1 MTDSGMTVL
10 QVLPALETGGV
21 ERGTVDMAE
30 ALVAAGHRALVVS
43 TGGSMVRQLTRA
55 GGEHVELPV
64 RAKNPLA
71 IWRNIERLA
80 RLIETEN
87 VDLVHA
93 RSRAPAWSA
102 MYAARRTKRP
112 FVTTVHGAYGVGNRL
127 KRAYNSVMVRGDRVI
142 AISEFIRDYVI
153 ERYPESKPARVVVI
167 PRGVDLDLFHPGDV
181 PAARLIQLSEL
192 WSLPDGAPVILLPG
206 RLTRLKGQ
214 PVLIEALSLI
224 ANRDA
229 VAVFVGGD
237 LGRDAYKAELR
248 QLAERFGVA
257 DRVWFVGACRDMP
270 AAYSIAS
277 VVVSASTQPE
287 GFGRI
292 AVEAQAMGR
301 PVIVTDHGGSRE
313 TVAPGETGWRV
324 PPGDARAMAAALDEA
339 LAMNQP
345 ERDALA
351 GRAVAHVKANY
362 TKELMCR
369 RTMDLYR
376 DLLTQGDQAP
386 RRRREGSTR

>member
-1 MTDSGMTVL
+1 MTDPGLTVL

-43 TGGSMVRQLTRA
+43 TGGSMVRQLTRVGA
-55 GGEHVELPV
+55 EHVELPV
-64 RAKNPLA
+64 RSKNPLA

-102 MYAARRTKRP
+102 MYAARRTNRR
-112 FVTTVHGAYGVGNRL
+112 FVTTVHGAYGVGNRF

-248 QLAERFGVA
+248 QMAERFGVA

-324 PPGDARAMAAALDEA
+324 PPGDARAMATALDEA

-351 GRAVAHVKANY
+351 VRAVAHVKANY

-369 RTMDLYR
+369 RTLDLYR
-376 DLLTQGDQAP
+376 DLLAQRD
-386 RRRREGSTR
+386 

>member
-1 MTDSGMTVL
+1 
-10 QVLPALETGGV
+10 
-21 ERGTVDMAE
+21 
-30 ALVAAGHRALVVS
+30 
-43 TGGSMVRQLTRA
+43 
-55 GGEHVELPV
+55 
-64 RAKNPLA
+64 
-71 IWRNIERLA
+71 
-80 RLIETEN
+80 
-87 VDLVHA
+87 
-93 RSRAPAWSA
+93 
-102 MYAARRTKRP
+102 
-112 FVTTVHGAYGVGNRL
+112 
-127 KRAYNSVMVRGDRVI
+127 MVRGDRVI

-224 ANRDA
+224 ANRDG

-248 QLAERFGVA
+248 QMAERFGVA

-339 LAMNQP
+339 LAMTQP

-369 RTMDLYR
+369 RTLDLYR
-376 DLLTQGDQAP
+376 DLLAQRD
-386 RRRREGSTR
+386 

>member
-1 MTDSGMTVL
+1 MTDPGLTVL

-43 TGGSMVRQLTRA
+43 TGGSMVRQLTRVGA
-55 GGEHVELPV
+55 EHVELPV
-64 RAKNPLA
+64 RSKNPLA

-102 MYAARRTKRP
+102 MYAARRTNRR
-112 FVTTVHGAYGVGNRL
+112 FVTTVHGAYGVGNRF

-248 QLAERFGVA
+248 QMAERFGVA

-324 PPGDARAMAAALDEA
+324 PPGDARAMATALDEA

-351 GRAVAHVKANY
+351 ARAVAHVKANY

-369 RTMDLYR
+369 RTLDLYR
-376 DLLTQGDQAP
+376 DLLAQRD
-386 RRRREGSTR
+386 

>member
-1 MTDSGMTVL
+1 MTDPSLTVL

-43 TGGSMVRQLTRA
+43 TGGSMVRQLTRVGA
-55 GGEHVELPV
+55 EHVELPV
-64 RAKNPLA
+64 RSKNPLA
-71 IWRNIERLA
+71 IWRNIGRLA

-102 MYAARRTKRP
+102 MYAARRTKRR
-112 FVTTVHGAYGVGNRL
+112 FVTTVHGAYGVGNRF

-224 ANRDA
+224 ANRDG

-248 QLAERFGVA
+248 QMAERFGVA

-339 LAMNQP
+339 LAMTQP

-369 RTMDLYR
+369 RTLDLYR
-376 DLLTQGDQAP
+376 DLLAQRD
-386 RRRREGSTR
+386 